1 MKDKELEK
9 EMKAI
14 AKEMMDY
21 TNKRLAQLEKNLVE
35 YIDKKADGKK

>member
-21 TNKRLAQLEKNLVE
+21 TRGICEIGVSL
-35 YIDKKADGKK
+35 